1 MSKKIYISP
10 SSQTENAYAVGN
22 TTEAAQCRKI
32 ALALV
37 EALRRCGFEART
49 NTTDGK
55 SMYDRVAESNAWG
68 ADAHIPIHT
77 NAYNGQ
83 TAGFRGFAY
92 NTSGEGF
99 RLVKAIMAA
108 VAPLTPGESDA
119 VTAQPQLYEIKASN
133 APCAYLEL
141 GFHDNPTEAQYI
153 IKHTEELAE
162 AICQGVCAHYGVEY
176 VAPRFV
182 DVPADAWFADAVK
195 WAVQNGITKGLE
207 DDLFGPNELCTRAQ
221 VVTFLH
227 RLAGCPESVMNYAP
241 LDDVKPGSYY
251 ADAVTWAYFS
261 NIVEGVDAYH
271 FCPDEPCTR
280 AQIVTFLWRYAGRP
294 GATRANPFV
303 DVQEG
308 KFYHDA
314 VLWAVEHG
322 ITKGVDDT
330 HFAPGQGATRAQV
343 VTFLHRL
350 SLAV

>member
-92 NTSGEGF
+92 NTSGEGCK
-99 RLVKAIMAA
+99 LVKAIMAA

-141 GFHDNPTEAQYI
+141 GFHDNAAEAQYI
-153 IKHTEELAE
+153 IDHTEELAE
-162 AICQGVCAHYGVEY
+162 AVCQGVCAHYGVEY

-182 DVPADAWFADAVK
+182 DVPDNAWYTEAVR
-195 WAVQNGITKGLE
+195 WALETGVTKGV
-207 DDLFGPNELCTRAQ
+207 DATHFGPEKLCTRAQ
-221 VVTFLH
+221 VVTFLW
-227 RLAGCPESVMNYAP
+227 RLAGCPETAEAVH
-241 LDDVKPGSYY
+241 LEDVKAGSYY
-251 ADAVTWAYFS
+251 EDAVTWAYYQG
-261 NIVEGVDAYH
+261 IAQGVDAAH
-271 FCPDEPCTR
+271 FCPEDPCTR
-280 AQIVTFLWRYAGRP
+280 GEIITFLWRYAGRP

-303 DVQEG
+303 DVEEG
-308 KFYHDA
+308 KFYHNA
-314 VLWAVEHG
+314 VLWAVENG

-343 VTFLHRL
+343 VTFLYRL